1 MKKVLIALLAAL
13 CIIACNSNSGK
24 KSSRSSRSS
33 KAESVASS
41 PVNEY
46 IALWDEWFL
55 LSVRSDAS
63 YISEDK
69 YEEIM
74 DEKEKI
80 EGRIEGLKIR
90 YSDYRLTQSDREILT
105 DWLDNTLPKY
115 GRTASRKDYRNI
127 EAAETL
133 ADLE

>member
-46 IALWDEWFL
+46 IELTNEWFL
-55 LSVRSDAS
+55 LSVRANAS
-63 YISEDK
+63 YLSDSAR
-69 YEEIM
+69 EEIE
-74 DEKEKI
+74 DEMEKV
-80 EGRIEGLKIR
+80 EGRLDGLKIR
-90 YSDYRLTQSDREILT
+90 YKDYHLTKADRELLT

-115 GRTASRKDYRNI
+115 GRTPSRKDYRI
-127 EAAETL
+127 VEAATTL

>member
-1 MKKVLIALLAAL
+1 MKRILIAILAVA
-13 CIIACNSNSGK
+13 CIASCNSGSGK
-24 KSSRSSRSS
+24 KSSRSS
-33 KAESVASS
+33 KEDKVASS